1 MEARY
6 RFRVEF
12 RLVLMPGV
20 VAEPAAFETQAR
32 YSAVPPGD
40 EGWLFFRDH
49 LWRGQVSSPAQMRS
63 VMGDALDVAVT
74 AVEFRAFET
83 DPAYLDA
90 LQSAIEAELAEFR
103 ADDVDEVI
111 SKYFGSRLEVQ
122 PEGI

>member
-12 RLVLMPGV
+12 RLVPIPGV
-20 VAEPAAFETQAR
+20 SVEPAEFETQVR
-32 YSAVPPGD
+32 YRAEPPGD

-49 LWRGQVSSPAQMRS
+49 LWRGQISSPEHMRS

-90 LQSAIEAELAEFR
+90 LESAIEAELAAFR
-103 ADDVDEVI
+103 ADDVDEVV